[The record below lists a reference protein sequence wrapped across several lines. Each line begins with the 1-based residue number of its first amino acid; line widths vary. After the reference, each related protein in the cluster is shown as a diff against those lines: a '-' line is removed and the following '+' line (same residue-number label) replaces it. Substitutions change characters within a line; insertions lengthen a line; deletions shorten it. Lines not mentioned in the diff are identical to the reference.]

1 MIRFGLPVLFILA
14 IIIFLIALQKDPREI
29 PSPFVGKPAPPFSLV
44 SLYDNNVLVDNS
56 DLIDHVSLVNV
67 FASWCT
73 ACYQEHPLLFDLNN
87 SNNIQLV
94 GLNYKD
100 ASNDAKA
107 WLEKLGNPYDIIAY
121 DFEGRTGI
129 DWGVYGVPE
138 TFVIDKKGIVRHKH
152 IGPITQQD
160 IETTLIP
167 LINQLLQE
175 TS

>member
-1 MIRFGLPVLFILA
+1 MIRFGLPIIFIAA
-14 IIIFLIALQKDPREI
+14 IIVFLIALQKDPREI
-29 PSPFVGKPAPPFSLV
+29 PSPFVGKPAPTFSLI
-44 SLYDNNVLVDNS
+44 SLYDDKLVVDNNS
-56 DLIDHVSLVNV
+56 LLNQVSLVNV

-100 ASNDAKA
+100 ASEDAKA
-107 WLEKLGNPYDIIAY
+107 WLEKLGNPYDVIAY
-121 DFEGRTGI
+121 DFKGRTGI

-138 TFVIDKKGIVRHKH
+138 TFVIDKKGIVRYKH
-152 IGPITQQD
+152 IGPITQDD
-160 IETTLIP
+160 IQSKLIP